1 MSAEQQQFG
10 PFYYTVNIRQ
20 STLTTNSSMLAQLD
34 AVATSRVRI
43 WTQWTCGPV
52 KMMHIIKKTS
62 LEAFG
67 HTKIK

>member
-10 PFYYTVNIRQ
+10 PFYYTVNKRQ

-43 WTQWTCGPV
+43 WTCGPV